1 MHQHG
6 FTIGESVPPVI
17 ARTAGAPRFTLDEGA
32 GRWVMVLVPGPGVAA
47 GAVGCLDAMIAP
59 HAACLHPDRALLV
72 VIATDPGDP
81 AARRLAA
88 GAGRHL
94 LWDDHGTVLGALRA
108 IRPDG
113 TVRHGWLLLDPSRRV
128 FGFWPL
134 EQGADAMA
142 TLAALPPPE
151 AHAGVPL
158 TAPVLI
164 VPRVFEPAFCRRLI
178 GLCRTRGTDDVADD
192 DAAPHRRRR
201 RTLPLEAQEL
211 QVQIRGRISM
221 RLLPEIRRAF
231 AFDASRMERYLVACY
246 DAQGRGF
253 YGPHRDNDEAGTAH
267 RAFAVTINLNG
278 GEYDGGDLCFP
289 EYGPQTYRAP
299 LGGALVHSCSLL
311 HEVRP
316 MKRGRRYACVLFVFD
331 EEGERMRTASRKLT
345 AATAA

>member
-6 FTIGESVPPVI
+6 FTIGEPVPHVI
-17 ARTAGAPRFTLDEGA
+17 ARSAGAPRFTLDEGA
-32 GRWVMVLVPGPGVAA
+32 GRWVMLLVPAPRAAA
-47 GAVGCLDAMIAP
+47 GTVGCLDAMIAP

-72 VIATDPGDP
+72 VIATEPDDA
-81 AARRLAA
+81 AARRLAT

-94 LWDDHGTVLGALRA
+94 LWDDDGALLTALRA

-134 EQGADAMA
+134 EQGAEAMA

-192 DAAPHRRRR
+192 ADGQHRRRR
-201 RTLPLEAQEL
+201 RILPLEAQEL

-231 AFDASRMERYLVACY
+231 AFDATRMERYLVACY
-246 DAQGRGF
+246 DTQGRAF
-253 YGPHRDNDEAGTAH
+253 YGPHRDNDEPCTAH

-289 EYGPQTYRAP
+289 EFGPQTYRAP
-299 LGGALVHSCSLL
+299 PGGALVHSCALL

-316 MKRGRRYACVLFVFD
+316 MKRGRRYACLLFLYD
-331 EEGERMRTASRKLT
+331 EEGERFRTAGRKLIAPT
-345 AATAA
+345 AA